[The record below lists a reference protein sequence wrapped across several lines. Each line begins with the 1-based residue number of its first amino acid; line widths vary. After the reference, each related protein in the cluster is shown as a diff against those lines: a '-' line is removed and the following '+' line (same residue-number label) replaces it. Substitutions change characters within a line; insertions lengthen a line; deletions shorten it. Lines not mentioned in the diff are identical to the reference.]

1 MKLIKLIRMES
12 NDEGVLGALV
22 IDGSVLAATLE
33 PPDLNNRRNVSCI
46 PTGSYFCRR
55 IQSSRFGSTFEIC
68 AVPDR
73 DHILFHAGNRVEDT
87 SGCVLLGQYWGKLS
101 GDRAVLN
108 SGKTFDKFM
117 KLMENVH
124 ECALVVIGIS

>member
-1 MKLIKLIRMES
+1 MKLMKLIRMES
-12 NDEGVLGALV
+12 NDDGVFGALV
-22 IDGSVLAATLE
+22 VDGFVLAATLE
-33 PPDLNNRRNVSCI
+33 PPDLNNRRNASCI
-46 PTGSYFCRR
+46 PTGAYFCRR

-73 DHILFHAGNRVEDT
+73 DNILFHAGNRVEDT

-117 KLMENVH
+117 KLMKNVH
-124 ECALVVIGIS
+124 ECALIVVGIS